1 MARAYLVLA
10 KLKKLGHVAMLDPP
24 NERLQGGG
32 CHAGFGWVRMGQR
45 FSCPPAEHGPQK
57 LAQSIAVD
65 HLLAGDYL
73 WAGEL

>member
-45 FSCPPAEHGPQK
+45 PS
-57 LAQSIAVD
+57 
-65 HLLAGDYL
+65 
-73 WAGEL
+73 